1 MLGNFTFHNPTKLHF
16 GEESL
21 SKLSEELKNYGKKVL
36 LCYGGGS
43 IKRNGIYE
51 QVMAELKKAGCE
63 VVEVSGVMPNPTIE
77 KVLEGAHT
85 ARKENVDFILGV
97 GGGSTV
103 DYCKAVAGSAWYDG
117 DPWEYYFKNWQPL
130 TCRWIPVGCVLT
142 MAGTGS
148 EMDSCS
154 VVSSHTEN
162 RKLFYNFRNP
172 DFAILNPRFTFTVP
186 KYQMVAG
193 IYDIMSHI
201 LEQYLSG
208 TDDNTSDYIA
218 EGLMRSLIVSSRKAI
233 VNPEDYEARSNI
245 MWTATWALNT
255 LIDRGKATDWMVHML
270 GQAVAAFTDATHG
283 HTLAAVSG
291 AYYRLLISK
300 SPDAVQKF
308 KRLAENVWGVRPDG
322 EPSGTVAGAA
332 GTAAEADIKVAMK
345 GLEAM
350 EEWMRELGLA
360 MNITDCGAKPEQIE
374 GMADAC
380 PICQGGYYILNRDE
394 VVQVLKDSL

>member
-1 MLGNFTFHNPTKLHF
+1 M
-16 GEESL
+16 
-21 SKLSEELKNYGKKVL
+21 

-43 IKRNGIYE
+43 IKRNGIYD

-63 VVEVSGVMPNPTIE
+63 VVEIAGVMPNPTIE

-97 GGGSTV
+97 GGGSTI

-117 DPWEYYFKNWQPL
+117 DPWEYYFKNWQPM

-154 VVSSHTEN
+154 VISSHSEN

-172 DFAILNPRFTFTVP
+172 DFSILNPRFTFTVP

-270 GQAVAAFTDATHG
+270 GQAVAAYTDATHG

-300 SPDAVQKF
+300 SEDAVAKF
-308 KRLAENVWGVRPDG
+308 KRLAVNVWNVSIDG
-322 EPSGTVAGAA
+322 KTDEQVAI
-332 GTAAEADIKVAMK
+332 E
-345 GLEAM
+345 GLETM
-350 EEWMRELGLA
+350 EQWMRELGLA
-360 MNITDCGAKPEQIE
+360 MNITDCGAKLEQIE

-380 PICQGGYYILNRDE
+380 PICQGGYYILSRDE
-394 VVQVLKDSL
+394 VIDVLKKSL

>member
-16 GEESL
+16 GEDSL
-21 SKLSEELKNYGKKVL
+21 SKLSEELKNYGKKVM

-43 IKRNGIYE
+43 IKRNGIYD

-63 VVEVSGVMPNPTIE
+63 VVEIAGVMPNPTIE
-77 KVLEGAHT
+77 KVLEGAHM
-85 ARKENVDFILGV
+85 ARQENVDFILGV

-117 DPWEYYFKNWQPL
+117 DPWEYYFKNWQPM

-148 EMDSCS
+148 EMDNCS
-154 VVSSHTEN
+154 VISSHTEN

-172 DFAILNPRFTFTVP
+172 DFSILNPRFTFTVP

-218 EGLMRSLIVSSRKAI
+218 EGLMRSLIVSSRKAN

-255 LIDRGKATDWMVHML
+255 LIDRAKATDWMVHML

-291 AYYRLLISK
+291 TYYRLLISK

-308 KRLAENVWGVRPDG
+308 KRLAMNVWGV
-322 EPSGTVAGAA
+322 S
-332 GTAAEADIKVAMK
+332 AEGKTDEQVAME
-345 GLEAM
+345 GLETM
-350 EEWMRELGLA
+350 EQWMRELGLA
-360 MNITDCGAKPEQIE
+360 MNITDCGAKPELIE